1 MPEFNKLNRTFARRI
16 GKRLSDQSKELL
28 ANVLPTYL
36 FSNELVTFKSHQKKY
51 LEIGFG
57 MGEHLFNQ
65 IVIK

>member
-36 FSNELVTFKSHQKKY
+36 FSNELLTFKSQQKKIFRNWFWY
-51 LEIGFG
+51 GRTLI
-57 MGEHLFNQ
+57 
-65 IVIK
+65 